1 MHKGKTRTDKHFNHM
16 QSMCFILF
24 AFLFLPLCISL
35 QESMGLSFLLLF
47 FFPLFIRCKRLIVV
61 EILSYDY
68 EMTCNINVVKDD
80 QKSGLRADR
89 SIW

>member
-1 MHKGKTRTDKHFNHM
+1 
-16 QSMCFILF
+16 
-24 AFLFLPLCISL
+24 
-35 QESMGLSFLLLF
+35 MGLSFLLLF

-61 EILSYDY
+61 EILGYDY